1 MAKKGRFRGD
11 LYYRVNVFPIEL
23 PALRERKDDIPSLAW
38 HFAEKYAKRMR
49 KSIESIRVEDMK
61 ALVRYEW
68 PGNVR
73 ELQNVIE
80 RCVILS
86 SNAVL
91 YPPVL
96 ADVKRTGEHSGPMV
110 QTLADAERKHILQ
123 TLPDTDRVIGGP
135 DGAALRLGVKRTT
148 LLYKMRRL
156 DITRPINAQN

>member
-61 ALVRYEW
+61 ALVRYVW

-91 YPPVL
+91 NPSTRGRE
-96 ADVKRTGEHSGPMV
+96 ANWRTFG
-110 QTLADAERKHILQ
+110 
-123 TLPDTDRVIGGP
+123 TDGSNPG
-135 DGAALRLGVKRTT
+135 
-148 LLYKMRRL
+148 
-156 DITRPINAQN
+156 

>member
-1 MAKKGRFRGD
+1 M
-11 LYYRVNVFPIEL
+11 E
-23 PALRERKDDIPSLAW
+23 IPSRLS
-38 HFAEKYAKRMR
+38 K
-49 KSIESIRVEDMK
+49 I
-61 ALVRYEW
+61 W

-91 YPPVL
+91 CPRVL
-96 ADVKRTGEHSGPMV
+96 ADVKRAGEHSAPMA
-110 QTLADAERKHILQ
+110 QTQADAERKHILQ
-123 TLPDTDRVIGGP
+123 ALRDTDWVIGGP

-156 DITRPINAQN
+156 DITRPI